1 MLSCFFVKNKLL
13 AVILR
18 EERKRR
24 RRGGRKLGSL
34 DTKDADIPPSR
45 RKRRPFSLS
54 LSGFPRNRVCALG
67 LECFFVMTRWSR
79 ICLGERHHPA
89 LRLCAHVSRQ
99 LTVETKTGTFE
110 TFSLLTA
117 EFIHV
122 KMVTV
127 GLIQSEVQRRDKCW
141 PSLYLLQGIVEG
153 LLLDSSAGRK
163 MLLQ

>member
-1 MLSCFFVKNKLL
+1 MLSSFFLKNKLL

-34 DTKDADIPPSR
+34 DTKDTDIPPSR

-67 LECFFVMTRWSR
+67 LECFVMTRWSR
-79 ICLGERHHPA
+79 ICLGERHHLP

-99 LTVETKTGTFE
+99 LTVETKTRTFE
-110 TFSLLTA
+110 TFSLLNR

-141 PSLYLLQGIVEG
+141 PSLYLLQGVVEG
-153 LLLDSSAGRK
+153 LLLDSSVRRK